1 MRSAATIAIVATRL
15 RKEAPALVLCAAV
28 CAAAAY
34 LQRFGDASVQLASA
48 LVFGTLAGVA
58 IAMLQRAPG
67 RFREIELCESCAP
80 LYGRELAR
88 ATAAVPFLAALGSLA
103 AYWAVAAFYRRAE
116 PDAVLLSLFGAGTA
130 TLLALPALVSSAAA
144 RSALLL
150 FACAAAAAAYLL
162 YGAPIAVAIGA
173 YVASGFLAL
182 RQYGEALARY
192 DPLR

>member
-1 MRSAATIAIVATRL
+1 MRGAATLAIVTTRL
-15 RKEAPALVLCAAV
+15 RKEAPALALCAGV

-48 LVFGTLAGVA
+48 LVFGTLAGIA

-88 ATAAVPFLAALGSLA
+88 ATAAVPLAAVVGSLA
-103 AYWAVAAFYRRAE
+103 AYWCVAAFYERAE
-116 PDAVLLSLFGAGTA
+116 ADAVMLSALAAGTA
-130 TLLALPALVSSAAA
+130 TLLALAAMVSSSAA

-150 FACAAAAAAYLL
+150 FACAAGAAAYLL
-162 YGAPIAVAIGA
+162 YDAPIAVAIGA
-173 YVASGFLAL
+173 YVVSVYVAL